1 MMVPRVDEAV
11 AVGGR
16 WIVLSGAE
24 YNDGRVEGEGGRYLK
39 EFRWDCQTPVW
50 LLEIEGHRLE
60 KRIIIETVLDC
71 YHGPDVVYAHNRL
84 RRSLRSDVISI
95 LVDDVFRAKHAVHS
109 SGAALQGVR
118 EGVVTPY
125 ETPLLET

>member
-39 EFRWDCQTPVW
+39 DFRWDCQTPVW
-50 LLEIEGHRLE
+50 LFEIEGHRLE
-60 KRIIIETVLDC
+60 SASSLKQFLTVTMVLMLSTLTIACADR
-71 YHGPDVVYAHNRL
+71 YDRTSYPSWSTTY
-84 RRSLRSDVISI
+84 SEQSMPSI
-95 LVDDVFRAKHAVHS
+95 LR
-109 SGAALQGVR
+109 G
-118 EGVVTPY
+118 
-125 ETPLLET
+125 PLCKGFVKES